1 MKKIILTT
9 GIIALLVN
17 TGCIVAEGHGHGHGH
32 YRGHTEYHE
41 EYHGHSEVIVGP
53 PAIVVPVPVVVVR
66 PPGIHV
72 H

>member
-9 GIIALLVN
+9 GTIALLVN

-41 EYHGHSEVIVGP
+41 EYHGRSEVIVGP
-53 PAIVVPVPVVVVR
+53 PAIVVPVVVVR